1 MRPVTVS
8 VGPNATGGTPSQ
20 LVRFDDYS
28 DAQVSIQ
35 CDVNGTVNYTI
46 QTSLDDPNS
55 PTNPVPLGSMTWINS
70 SDAAAVGATANIA
83 TNFAY
88 KPAFARVVM
97 NSGSGTVTA
106 TFTQAGGGNY

>member
-8 VGPNATGGTPSQ
+8 VGPNAGAGTPSQ
-20 LVRFDDYS
+20 MVRFDDYS

-55 PTNPVPLGSMTWINS
+55 PTNPVPVGSMTWMPS
-70 SDAAAVGATANIA
+70 PDAAAVGASANIA
-83 TNFAY
+83 SYFAY
-88 KPAFARVVM
+88 KPAFARVLM
-97 NSGSGTVTA
+97 NSGNGTVTA